1 MCVIFYV
8 YTGLC
13 ISNYTG
19 GLQVLDIKEVE
30 FKSER
35 LAIRVAKKE
44 KEMLEKLAK
53 HYKTTMSEVVISMI
67 KYHHESLGKK

>member
-1 MCVIFYV
+1 M
-8 YTGLC
+8 
-13 ISNYTG
+13 
-19 GLQVLDIKEVE
+19 LDIKEVE

-67 KYHHESLGKK
+67 KYHHDSLGKK